1 MKQIQIIYKFS
12 CLNQKSKKQKKIL
25 STKKDNKYFQ
35 YVLAVVLNYEE
46 IKKYLQRITELN
58 LS

>member
-1 MKQIQIIYKFS
+1 M
-12 CLNQKSKKQKKIL
+12 NQKSKKQKKIL

-46 IKKYLQRITELN
+46 IKKYLQRITQLN
-58 LS
+58 LLQISITAKD

>member
-12 CLNQKSKKQKKIL
+12 CLNQKSEKQKQIL
-25 STKKDNKYFQ
+25 SIKKDNKYFQ

-46 IKKYLQRITELN
+46 IKKYLQRITQLN
-58 LS
+58 LL